1 MLGFTTQSD
10 VSGSIPEDRFF
21 RSAERSTLYLSKVA
35 ISCADIQVMHSKHT
49 GVFISASYLSILPQS
64 RPQRSSD
71 ITSIEWL
78 NPHHPLSRSYHRILS
93 WNMSSDGDK
102 SSDYVNAETL
112 KAKGGRSS
120 TLPIDKPFGDTPYPS
135 VPLRSDTLCIIPPG
149 ADADDAPAATDRI
162 HDSPMSH
169 VTLPYLDHE
178 PGGILDMTINED
190 PATYPDAVAAKSYGG
205 AMPYY
210 IGGQVTVS
218 DFQDAQGLHMMAR
231 HQPDLWAWQ
240 PNGSSGR
247 DSYDLELQALYCWP
261 PQNIDIFGST
271 APMGTKW

>member
-112 KAKGGRSS
+112 EAKGGDHRPLQS
-120 TLPIDKPFGDTPYPS
+120 TSHLA
-135 VPLRSDTLCIIPPG
+135 IPPTQVFRF
-149 ADADDAPAATDRI
+149 APILCASYRPVLMLTTLLLPLTASTI
-162 HDSPMSH
+162 HP
-169 VTLPYLDHE
+169 
-178 PGGILDMTINED
+178 
-190 PATYPDAVAAKSYGG
+190 
-205 AMPYY
+205 
-210 IGGQVTVS
+210 
-218 DFQDAQGLHMMAR
+218 
-231 HQPDLWAWQ
+231 
-240 PNGSSGR
+240 
-247 DSYDLELQALYCWP
+247 
-261 PQNIDIFGST
+261 
-271 APMGTKW
+271 